1 MSAEEKVDYS
11 KAVKSLEQYQQ
22 VYNFMAVCSQIHTNF
37 TMLYRTM
44 NQNFPLPTKAW
55 RYSPEYDMEK
65 KIFEAEA
72 LFEVYYNVL
81 ESAKDNNEWVKK
93 VELDLGKHMSF
104 LYGIFPRP
112 VIEKHAV
119 DLPFMKKFVFYLY

>member
-1 MSAEEKVDYS
+1 
-11 KAVKSLEQYQQ
+11 
-22 VYNFMAVCSQIHTNF
+22 
-37 TMLYRTM
+37 M

-112 VIEKHAV
+112 VVEKHAA
-119 DLPFMKKFVFYLY
+119 DLPFMKKFVLYLYICCRTTLKVSSSDNSLYTFTNKPFIIYLLI